1 MRRWS
6 VRWPTRRD
14 SSRSF
19 IPSTSTPPPDSRAS
33 GLQNLIRN
41 AIKYSPGGGHVNVR
55 VRASDGRV
63 NVSVRDRGI
72 GLQPEE
78 AEHVFEQFYRAA
90 AARRLEGSGLGLYI
104 CQAIIAAHGG
114 HIDATSPG
122 PGKGTTFTFD
132 MPFKHSTDR
141 S

>member
-1 MRRWS
+1 M
-6 VRWPTRRD
+6 
-14 SSRSF
+14 
-19 IPSTSTPPPDSRAS
+19 
-33 GLQNLIRN
+33 
-41 AIKYSPGGGHVNVR
+41 
-55 VRASDGRV
+55 
-63 NVSVRDRGI
+63 
-72 GLQPEE
+72 
-78 AEHVFEQFYRAA
+78 FEQFYRAA

-132 MPFKHSTDR
+132 MPLKHSVDR